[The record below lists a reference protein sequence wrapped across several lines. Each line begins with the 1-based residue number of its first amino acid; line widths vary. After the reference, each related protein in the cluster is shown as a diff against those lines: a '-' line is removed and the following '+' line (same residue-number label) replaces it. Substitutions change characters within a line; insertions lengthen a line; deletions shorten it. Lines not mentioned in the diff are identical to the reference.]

1 MLFPAK
7 WAERSIFFI
16 MIKARNF
23 TFLIYPESAPEDW
36 KEKLTDLGRPVA
48 ISPLHDQDLYQP
60 RSKDAIR
67 KDAER
72 KAKKECEEITDEEER
87 KKVYA
92 EKKAFYIEQ
101 ITADQIPLINTNKKP
116 HHHVIYVNPN
126 PVTTKSVLLKLQ
138 RVLGENVLAKVQI
151 VDNIEGEYLYLTHE
165 SATAIRDKK
174 HVYDKKD
181 IICLNGFDI
190 ARYVTLDVAE
200 KKNVL
205 EEVIKIIRANMIANI
220 IDLDDYLDKHAK
232 EHGLDLQAVATVKQE
247 NHGFLRLYFDGAY
260 QKKRAQLEQEKAEL
274 LKKELDF
281 KTLVN
286 QNADKIMSTEEGT
299 KLLSEILNRKGGR

>member
-1 MLFPAK
+1 
-7 WAERSIFFI
+7 

-23 TFLIYPESAPEDW
+23 TFLIYPDSAPENW
-36 KEKLTDLGRPVA
+36 QAILTDLGRPVA
-48 ISPLHDQDLYQP
+48 ISPLHDQDKYEP

-67 KDAER
+67 KEAEK
-72 KAKKECEEITDEEER
+72 KAKEESEGITDEEER
-87 KKVYA
+87 KKVYGD
-92 EKKAFYIEQ
+92 KKAFYIQ
-101 ITADQIPLINTNKKP
+101 KITADQLSLTDTFKKP
-116 HHHVIYVNPN
+116 HYHVIYVNPN
-126 PVTTKSVLLKLQ
+126 PVTAQSVLLKLQ
-138 RVLGENVLAKVQI
+138 RALGKNAIAKVQI
-151 VDNIEGEYLYLTHE
+151 VDSIEGEYLYLTHE
-165 SATAIRDKK
+165 SATAIKAKK

-260 QKKRAQLEQEKAEL
+260 QKKRAQLEQERAEL

-286 QNADKIMSTEEGT
+286 QNADKIMSTEEGA
-299 KLLSEILNRKGGR
+299 KLLSEFLNRKGGR